1 MWNVSGWKISS
12 VGLNGD
18 ESISNGNRF
27 LIGNGFLGYRGTLEE
42 AAKEEMPSTIV
53 SGLFD
58 RNGDKW
64 REPVNV
70 PNGLAVRVSRGEIL
84 SHEQS
89 LDFRYGIHRRHTT
102 WRDASGA
109 AVTVDAERFASMD
122 DVHLLCLKYSV
133 WADRDTTVKLER
145 GIDCDVYDINGPHL
159 GAFAASVSGS
169 LVVDGSRVANG
180 SRITDDSLIAVDCRT
195 LELGIPLSVVSAC
208 SIVDDVTDGH
218 AGDSSF
224 APRGSASVVRA
235 RGASTMRSSA
245 PFFASES
252 LTLNLRKEET
262 LTLYVFSSVHTG
274 AGNCSASENASSSSP
289 AATVSVVA
297 RKSAIAALEA
307 GWDALLERHRAKW
320 DAIWKTGDVEI
331 EGDDYAQCAL
341 RYSLY
346 HLQIIAP
353 RHADSLSIPARG
365 LSGQTYKGAI
375 FWDTE
380 MFISPYFLHTDPE
393 VAKRFI
399 LYRIST
405 LAGAKR
411 KASEYGFEGAFY
423 AWESQESGDDACSD
437 FNVVDVFTRRPV
449 RTYFRDK
456 QIHISADVVHALATY
471 VDATGDDSI
480 LREGGFEMALECAKF
495 FMSWIVW
502 SPVRNRYEVPD
513 VIGPDEYH
521 ERVANNAFTN
531 RMIAHTFE
539 TVLSCIAR
547 FCESDPDFLRSAL
560 ESAGF
565 SARLELLEDMNAKL
579 YMPAPGEDL
588 VIEQFD
594 GYFRHED
601 CSLAEV
607 RSRLVDPK
615 EYWGGGTGVATATR
629 IIKQAD
635 VVLMLTLFGKD
646 YPSEVIRANLDFY
659 GPRTEHGSSLS
670 ACVYSLLA
678 CETGDSAWGYPF
690 FVKTAEIDM
699 TGESKQFAGLVY
711 IGGTHPAANGGA
723 WISAI
728 RGFCG
733 FRVEEGSIS
742 VVPRLPPAW
751 DRVRFHAAVGGKD
764 YLVTVTKD
772 DYSICEQ

>member
-1 MWNVSGWKISS
+1 MWKVSGWNISS
-12 VGLNGD
+12 VGLSRD
-18 ESISNGNRF
+18 ESIANGNRF

-42 AAKEEMPSTIV
+42 AAKDEMPATIV
-53 SGLFD
+53 SGLYD
-58 RNGDKW
+58 RNGNKW
-64 REPVNV
+64 REPVNA

-89 LDFRYGIHRRHTT
+89 LDFRYGIHRRHTA

-109 AVTVDAERFASMD
+109 AVTVDAARFASMD

-133 WADRDTTVKLER
+133 SADRDTTVKIER

-159 GAFAASVSGS
+159 GSFSASV
-169 LVVDGSRVANG
+169 
-180 SRITDDSLIAVDCRT
+180 DDSAVTGDSVIGVDCRT

-208 SIVDDVTDGH
+208 RVLDDIPPGH
-218 AGDSSF
+218 SEISSR
-224 APRGSASVVRA
+224 PSGENDSVVRV
-235 RGASTMRSSA
+235 RGASTMRSPK
-245 PFFASES
+245 PFFASEG
-252 LTLNLRKEET
+252 LTLNLRAGKT
-262 LTLYVFSSVHTG
+262 VTMYVFSSVHAG
-274 AGNCSASENASSSSP
+274 AASSP
-289 AATVSVVA
+289 AAAVSAAA
-297 RKSAIAALEA
+297 RKSALSALEA

-320 DAIWKTGDVEI
+320 DAIWKMGDVEI
-331 EGDDYAQCAL
+331 EGDPYAQSAL

-346 HLQIIAP
+346 QLQIIAP
-353 RHADSLSIPARG
+353 RHADALSIPARG

-393 VAKRFI
+393 VARRFI
-399 LYRIST
+399 RYRIST

-411 KASEYGFEGAFY
+411 KAAEYGFEGAFY

-437 FNVVDVFTRRPV
+437 FNVVDVFTKRPV

-456 QIHISADVVHALATY
+456 QIHISADIVHALATY
-471 VDATGDDSI
+471 VEVTGDDSI
-480 LREGGFEMALECAKF
+480 LLEGGFEMALECAKF

-531 RMIAHTFE
+531 RMIAHTFG
-539 TVLSCIAR
+539 TVLSYIAR
-547 FCESDPDFLRSAL
+547 FRESDPAFLSSAL

-565 SARLELLEDMNAKL
+565 SARLELLDDMNAKL
-579 YMPAPGEDL
+579 YMPAPGSDL

-594 GYFRHED
+594 GYFKHED

-629 IIKQAD
+629 LIKQAD

-670 ACVYSLLA
+670 ACVYSLLS

-733 FRVEEGSIS
+733 FRVEDGSIS

-764 YLVTVTKD
+764 YFVTVTKD